1 MLAINT
7 NNISLAWV
15 ACMDHL
21 VANRTRHISPLVI
34 SLSGFSGTMPD
45 EDMGIRTALDE
56 LLEAEKLDSVHTVAN
71 TIFPEN
77 LWRAAA
83 GDRSLFF
90 SRYIKTL
97 PRYRKLEPHK
107 NGRGLYF
114 ERLIAYGRGPKD
126 GNQLE
131 FILSSYRKGIV
142 EMKLQATLFDPERD
156 LRPAARI
163 GFPCLQQ
170 VSFLPASG
178 GLSVNAFYATQ
189 RLVEKAYGNMLGLS
203 RLGRFM
209 ASELGLELN
218 EVNCYVG
225 NEKLRISKKRVQHI
239 VDMAAEELSAVR
251 QLSSK

>member
-15 ACMDHL
+15 AAVNNMFAD
-21 VANRTRHISPLVI
+21 RTDHISPLVI
-34 SLSGFSGTMPD
+34 SLSGFSESMLE
-45 EDMGIRTALDE
+45 EDMNIRAALDE
-56 LLEAEKLDSVHTVAN
+56 LLATENLDSVHTVAN
-71 TIFPEN
+71 TIFPES

-83 GDRSLFF
+83 GDRNLFF
-90 SRYIKTL
+90 SRYIKAL
-97 PRYRKLEPHK
+97 PRYRKLEPYK

-114 ERLIAYGRGPKD
+114 ERLIAHGRGPRE

-142 EMKLQATLFDPERD
+142 EMKLQASLFDPERD
-156 LRPAARI
+156 LTPAARI

-170 VSFLPASG
+170 VSFLPSKG

-189 RLVEKAYGNMLGLS
+189 LLVEKAYGNMLGLS

-209 ASELGLELN
+209 ASELGMELN

-225 NEKLRISKKRVQHI
+225 NEKLRGPKKRVQHI
-239 VDMAAEELSAVR
+239 VDIAAEKLPAVR

>member
-7 NNISLAWV
+7 NNISLAWT
-15 ACMDHL
+15 ACVEHMI
-21 VANRTRHISPLVI
+21 ANRTTHISPLVI
-34 SLSGFSGTMPD
+34 SLSGFSDSMPE
-45 EDMGIRTALDE
+45 EDMDIRIALDE
-56 LLEAEKLDSVHTVAN
+56 LLKAEKLDSVHTVAN

-90 SRYIKTL
+90 SRYIKAL
-97 PRYRKLEPHK
+97 PRYRKLEPYK

-114 ERLIAYGRGPKD
+114 ERLTAYGRGPKD

-156 LRPAARI
+156 LTPAARI

-170 VSFLPASG
+170 VSFLPANG

-189 RLVEKAYGNMLGLS
+189 LLIEKAYGNMLGLS

-209 ASELGLELN
+209 ATELGLELN

-225 NEKLRISKKRVQHI
+225 NEKLRSAKKRVQHL
-239 VDMAAEELSAVR
+239 VDMAAKKLPAVR
-251 QLSSK
+251 RLSSK